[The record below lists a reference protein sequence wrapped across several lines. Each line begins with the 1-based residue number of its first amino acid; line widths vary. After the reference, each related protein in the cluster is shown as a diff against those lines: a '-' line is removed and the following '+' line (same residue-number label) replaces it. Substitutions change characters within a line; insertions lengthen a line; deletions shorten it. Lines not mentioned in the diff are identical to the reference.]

1 MCQEIIYQ
9 VGGKLRGTVPAAE
22 LFNKDLYLGTT
33 RHRLGTTL
41 VLPHEPRGP
50 DLGEVWMEAQAR
62 VEGPG

>member
-1 MCQEIIYQ
+1 M
-9 VGGKLRGTVPAAE
+9 A
-22 LFNKDLYLGTT
+22 NKDLYLGTT